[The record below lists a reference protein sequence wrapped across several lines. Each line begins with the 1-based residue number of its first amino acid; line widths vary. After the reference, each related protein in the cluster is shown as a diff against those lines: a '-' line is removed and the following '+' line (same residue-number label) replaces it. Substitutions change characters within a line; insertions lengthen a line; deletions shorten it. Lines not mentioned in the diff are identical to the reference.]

1 MLPYKICCILFYINQ
16 KHAKLR
22 KIFHLYKNIGNI
34 LIKIF
39 ILQRKTPFFENHP
52 LRPLKI
58 RAKNLHF
65 FATFLHFLCN
75 VHTISKLNRFS
86 TIDENTALRRPR
98 REAPLAYI
106 KNLLYLCNP
115 FQHYDHERTH
125 INPSQ
130 TDGDRKRVRLVVCA
144 TG

>member
-1 MLPYKICCILFYINQ
+1 VVAIFFAPFYAINKQKI
-16 KHAKLR
+16 KKL
-22 KIFHLYKNIGNI
+22 LT
-34 LIKIF
+34 IF

-75 VHTISKLNRFS
+75 VHTISKLNQLL

-98 REAPLAYI
+98 RETPIAQI

-115 FQHYDHERTH
+115 F
-125 INPSQ
+125 SS
-130 TDGDRKRVRLVVCA
+130 L
-144 TG
+144 